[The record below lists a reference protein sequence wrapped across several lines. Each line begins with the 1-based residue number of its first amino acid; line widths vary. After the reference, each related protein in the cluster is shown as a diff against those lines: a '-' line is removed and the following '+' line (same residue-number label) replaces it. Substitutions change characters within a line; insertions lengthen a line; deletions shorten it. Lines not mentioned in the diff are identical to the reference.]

1 MTLFE
6 HLSNFKRHSS
16 EEKLTAA
23 FEKLAPHFI
32 YGGYIKVNDAYRV
45 YIRTIEFYYHDESDK
60 PDAIKDPIM
69 YHRNHTKE
77 EIEGPYEE
85 PYLPLMSI
93 YMHSSGYDIT
103 FENEEQEYRASALI
117 REYSIYDVEQKEF
130 LRLTSKGMF
139 RDERV
144 LYLKYYLNGFSLN
157 GNPGIVWVDDE
168 HFPQSN
174 LLQNARKG
182 VYIIKDGKKT
192 TEKDKRQWSFKLNED
207 IWLPTD

>member
-1 MTLFE
+1 
-6 HLSNFKRHSS
+6 
-16 EEKLTAA
+16 
-23 FEKLAPHFI
+23 
-32 YGGYIKVNDAYRV
+32 
-45 YIRTIEFYYHDESDK
+45 
-60 PDAIKDPIM
+60 
-69 YHRNHTKE
+69 
-77 EIEGPYEE
+77 
-85 PYLPLMSI
+85 MSI

-139 RDERV
+139 CDERV

-157 GNPGIVWVDDE
+157 GKPGIVWVDDE

-192 TEKDKRQWSFKLNED
+192 TEKDKRWKSHATLTLLAKQD
-207 IWLPTD
+207 LPTFGYNMIAPLKSWCWGSILFYPFKISRFS

>member
-69 YHRNHTKE
+69 YHRNHTKKRNRR
-77 EIEGPYEE
+77 
-85 PYLPLMSI
+85 
-93 YMHSSGYDIT
+93 T
-103 FENEEQEYRASALI
+103 
-117 REYSIYDVEQKEF
+117 
-130 LRLTSKGMF
+130 LRGTLF
-139 RDERV
+139 AA
-144 LYLKYYLNGFSLN
+144 Y
-157 GNPGIVWVDDE
+157 VDL
-168 HFPQSN
+168 HAQ
-174 LLQNARKG
+174 LW
-182 VYIIKDGKKT
+182 I
-192 TEKDKRQWSFKLNED
+192 
-207 IWLPTD
+207 

>member
-1 MTLFE
+1 MTLYE

-16 EEKLTAA
+16 VEELTAT
-23 FEKLAPHFI
+23 FGRLASHFI

-77 EIEGPYEE
+77 EIGGPYEE

-157 GNPGIVWVDDE
+157 GKPSIVWVDDE
-168 HFPQSN
+168 YCSQKQ
-174 LLQNARKG
+174 LLQCARLRTY
-182 VYIIKDGKKT
+182 VVKDGEKT
-192 TEKDKRQWSFKLNED
+192 SDKRQWRFKLNDD

>member
-1 MTLFE
+1 MRIEYTFVPL
-6 HLSNFKRHSS
+6 NFTTMMRATNRMQSKTQSCITGIIQ
-16 EEKLTAA
+16 K
-23 FEKLAPHFI
+23 K
-32 YGGYIKVNDAYRV
+32 
-45 YIRTIEFYYHDESDK
+45 
-60 PDAIKDPIM
+60 
-69 YHRNHTKE
+69 

-157 GNPGIVWVDDE
+157 GKPGIVWVDDE

>member
-1 MTLFE
+1 MTLYE

-16 EEKLTAA
+16 VEELTAT
-23 FEKLAPHFI
+23 FGRLASHFI

-45 YIRTIEFYYHDESDK
+45 YIRTIEFYYHDESNK

-77 EIEGPYEE
+77 EIGEPYEE

-157 GNPGIVWVDDE
+157 GKPSIVWVDDE
-168 HFPQSN
+168 YCSQKQ
-174 LLQNARKG
+174 LLQCARLRTY
-182 VYIIKDGKKT
+182 VVKDGEKT
-192 TEKDKRQWSFKLNED
+192 SDKRQWRFKLNDD

>member
-1 MTLFE
+1 M
-6 HLSNFKRHSS
+6 
-16 EEKLTAA
+16 
-23 FEKLAPHFI
+23 
-32 YGGYIKVNDAYRV
+32 NDAYRV

-69 YHRNHTKE
+69 YHRNHTKK

-157 GNPGIVWVDDE
+157 GKPGIVWVDDE

>member
-1 MTLFE
+1 
-6 HLSNFKRHSS
+6 
-16 EEKLTAA
+16 
-23 FEKLAPHFI
+23 
-32 YGGYIKVNDAYRV
+32 
-45 YIRTIEFYYHDESDK
+45 
-60 PDAIKDPIM
+60 M

-77 EIEGPYEE
+77 EIEEPYEE

-157 GNPGIVWVDDE
+157 GKPSIVWVDDE

>member
-1 MTLFE
+1 M
-6 HLSNFKRHSS
+6 
-16 EEKLTAA
+16 
-23 FEKLAPHFI
+23 
-32 YGGYIKVNDAYRV
+32 NDAYRV

-69 YHRNHTKE
+69 YHRNHTKK

-139 RDERV
+139 CDERV

-157 GNPGIVWVDDE
+157 GKPGIVWVDDE

>member
-1 MTLFE
+1 MTLYE

-16 EEKLTAA
+16 VEELTAT
-23 FEKLAPHFI
+23 FGRLASHFI

-45 YIRTIEFYYHDESDK
+45 YIRTVEFYYHDESNK

-77 EIEGPYEE
+77 EIGGPYEE

-157 GNPGIVWVDDE
+157 GKPSIVWVDDE
-168 HFPQSN
+168 YCSQKQ
-174 LLQNARKG
+174 LLQCARLRTY
-182 VYIIKDGKKT
+182 VVKDGEKT
-192 TEKDKRQWSFKLNED
+192 SDKRQWRFKLNDD